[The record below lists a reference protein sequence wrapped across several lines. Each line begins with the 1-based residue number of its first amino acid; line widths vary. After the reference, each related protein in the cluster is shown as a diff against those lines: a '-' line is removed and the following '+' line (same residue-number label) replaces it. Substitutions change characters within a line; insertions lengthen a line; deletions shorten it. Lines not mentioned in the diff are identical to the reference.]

1 MTVVELLLFL
11 FALLVAVAALVVAL
25 GARRSPVVG
34 ESAGSVDLPQDAR
47 ALREEV
53 AALRAEQAQA
63 LRHIAVVRY
72 DAFED
77 TGGHLSWSIALLDD
91 GGAGVLLTSIHG
103 RNDARTYVKPVLAWS
118 SEQALSPEETEA
130 IGNARASA
138 GSA

>member
-25 GARRSPVVG
+25 GARRRPVIG
-34 ESAGSVDLPQDAR
+34 ESAGSADLPQDAR

-63 LRHIAVVRY
+63 LRHVAVVRY

-130 IGNARASA
+130 IGNARAAA